1 MRRSLQ
7 LDVRFTIAAGFTI
20 LFGAS
25 GAGKTTVLD
34 CIAGL
39 QKPDSGRIAVGNA
52 ILFDSEKG
60 IDLPAR
66 SRNIGYL
73 FQTLALFPHMT
84 VRQNIEYGLSSL
96 ERRERDGRTSEIAES
111 FGISGLFD
119 RRPSEISGG
128 ERQRVALARALVTRP
143 RALLLDEPLTALDA
157 VTKTRILDDLRRWND
172 RHAVPILYVTHQR
185 EEVYAL
191 GDRVLVLE
199 AGKLIADGTPHEVLS
214 RPQFESVAQL
224 AGFENI
230 LECSVVASHPEQGT
244 MTCRIAG
251 TECRLEVPLSRVDT
265 AKPVRVGI
273 RAGDIL
279 VATSLPQGLSA
290 RNVIAGSIV
299 SLRQQD
305 VTVIAEVDCGAR
317 FVVHLTPGACHSL
330 GLEVG
335 KQALAGGENLFL
347 SHSAVAEALRI
358 RSTAT
363 SKHVMLCDDSSSL
376 TLGCDDAHCVAVR
389 TVHTGIVQ
397 GCSEPGMGSLPSCKR
412 SRSGK
417 SSCIAP
423 RLQRPAARPKRRCE
437 AMPTVVDPELKDQ
450 I

>member
-1 MRRSLQ
+1 MGAVGVAVSVADAAVPARDLSVHVQKRLAGTGKVETSLQ
-7 LDVRFTIAAGFTI
+7 LDVRFTIPAGFTI

-39 QKPDSGRIAVGNA
+39 HQPDAGRIAVGDA
-52 ILFDSEKG
+52 ALYDSEKG
-60 IDLPAR
+60 IDLTAR
-66 SRNIGYL
+66 SRAIGYL

-84 VRQNIEYGLSSL
+84 VRQNIEYGLSAL
-96 ERRERDGRTSEIAES
+96 ERGERDGRAGEIAES

-185 EEVYAL
+185 EEVHAL
-191 GDRVLVLE
+191 GNRVLVLE

-214 RPQFESVAQL
+214 RPQFESVAHL

-230 LECSVVASHPEQGT
+230 VECSVVASHAEQGT

-251 TECRLEVPLSRVDT
+251 TSVSLEVPLSRVDT
-265 AKPVRVGI
+265 TRPVRVGI

-305 VTVIAEVDCGAR
+305 VTVIAEVDCGSN
-317 FVVHLTPGACHSL
+317 FIVHLTPGARDSLRLGPGKRLWLVVKTYSCH
-330 GLEVG
+330 
-335 KQALAGGENLFL
+335 
-347 SHSAVAEALRI
+347 I
-358 RSTAT
+358 
-363 SKHVMLCDDSSSL
+363 
-376 TLGCDDAHCVAVR
+376 
-389 TVHTGIVQ
+389 
-397 GCSEPGMGSLPSCKR
+397 
-412 SRSGK
+412 
-417 SSCIAP
+417 
-423 RLQRPAARPKRRCE
+423 LQ
-437 AMPTVVDPELKDQ
+437 
-450 I
+450 

>member
-1 MRRSLQ
+1 MGVAVSSAEIQIPARELSVSLHKRLGGEGREDTSLQ
-7 LDVRFTIAAGFTI
+7 LDVRFMIASGFTI

-39 QKPDSGRIAVGNA
+39 QEPDSGHIAVGD
-52 ILFDSEKG
+52 IVLFDSEKG
-60 IDLPAR
+60 IELPAR

-84 VRQNIEYGLSSL
+84 VRQNIAYGLSML
-96 ERRERDGRTSEIAES
+96 DRHERENRVSEIAES

-119 RRPSEISGG
+119 RRPFEISGG

-157 VTKTRILDDLRRWND
+157 GTKTRILDDLRLWND

-191 GDRVLVLE
+191 GNRVLVLE
-199 AGKLIADGTPHEVLS
+199 AGKLIADGTPHDVLS

-230 LECSVVASHPEQGT
+230 VECSVIASHAEQGT

-251 TECRLEVPLSRVDT
+251 TEVSLEVPLSRVDT
-265 AKPVRVGI
+265 ARPVRVGI

-290 RNVIAGSIV
+290 RNVIAGFIV
-299 SLRQQD
+299 LLRQQD
-305 VTVIAEVDCGAR
+305 VTVIAEIDCGTR
-317 FVVHLTPGACHSL
+317 FVVHLTPGACQAL
-330 GLEVG
+330 NLEVG
-335 KQALAGGENLFL
+335 KQLWL
-347 SHSAVAEALRI
+347 VVK
-358 RSTAT
+358 TY
-363 SKHVMLCDDSSSL
+363 
-376 TLGCDDAHCVAVR
+376 
-389 TVHTGIVQ
+389 
-397 GCSEPGMGSLPSCKR
+397 SCH
-412 SRSGK
+412 
-417 SSCIAP
+417 I
-423 RLQRPAARPKRRCE
+423 LQ
-437 AMPTVVDPELKDQ
+437 
-450 I
+450 

>member
-1 MRRSLQ
+1 MSSAEIQIPARELSVSLHKRLGGEGREDTSLQ
-7 LDVRFTIAAGFTI
+7 LDVRFMIASGFTI

-39 QKPDSGRIAVGNA
+39 QEPDSGHIAVGD
-52 ILFDSEKG
+52 IVLFDSEKG
-60 IDLPAR
+60 IELPAR

-84 VRQNIEYGLSSL
+84 VRQNIAYGLSML
-96 ERRERDGRTSEIAES
+96 DRHERENRVSEIAES

-119 RRPSEISGG
+119 RRPFEISGG

-157 VTKTRILDDLRRWND
+157 GTKTRILDDLRLWND

-191 GDRVLVLE
+191 GNRVLVLE
-199 AGKLIADGTPHEVLS
+199 AGKLIADGTPHDVLS

-230 LECSVVASHPEQGT
+230 VECSVIASHAEQGT

-251 TECRLEVPLSRVDT
+251 TEVSLEVPLSRVDT
-265 AKPVRVGI
+265 ARPVRVGI

-290 RNVIAGSIV
+290 RNVIAGFIV
-299 SLRQQD
+299 LLRQQD
-305 VTVIAEVDCGAR
+305 VTVIAEIDCGTR
-317 FVVHLTPGACHSL
+317 FVVHLTPGACQAL
-330 GLEVG
+330 NLEVG
-335 KQALAGGENLFL
+335 KQLWL
-347 SHSAVAEALRI
+347 VVK
-358 RSTAT
+358 TY
-363 SKHVMLCDDSSSL
+363 
-376 TLGCDDAHCVAVR
+376 
-389 TVHTGIVQ
+389 
-397 GCSEPGMGSLPSCKR
+397 SCH
-412 SRSGK
+412 
-417 SSCIAP
+417 I
-423 RLQRPAARPKRRCE
+423 LQ
-437 AMPTVVDPELKDQ
+437 
-450 I
+450 